1 MLNTYGERLTALEQR
16 QISLS
21 LQNADERLVQYFEDL
36 SAIRMS
42 KTFHLDV
49 TKKELAASLHITPE
63 TLSRLFNKLTRDGKI
78 KLNKREVTLL

>member
-1 MLNTYGERLTALEQR
+1 
-16 QISLS
+16 
-21 LQNADERLVQYFEDL
+21 
-36 SAIRMS
+36 MS